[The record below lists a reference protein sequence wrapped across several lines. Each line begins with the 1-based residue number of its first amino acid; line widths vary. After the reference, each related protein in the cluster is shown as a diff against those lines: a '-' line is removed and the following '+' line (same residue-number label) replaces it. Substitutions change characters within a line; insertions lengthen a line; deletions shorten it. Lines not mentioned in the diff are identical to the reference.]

1 MRNRIPDIPS
11 RQEAVISLTYDQI
24 AAEAMLLSPEERA
37 NLADMLW
44 MSVDTPE
51 AVAAAW
57 DAEIERRV
65 AQIDNGAVETIP
77 FEQVM
82 AELRAKL
89 R

>member
-1 MRNRIPDIPS
+1 M
-11 RQEAVISLTYDQI
+11 SLTYDQI
-24 AAEAMLLSPEERA
+24 AAEAMQLSAEERA
-37 NLADMLW
+37 DLADKLW

-57 DAEIERRV
+57 DAEIERRI
-65 AQIDNGAVETIP
+65 AQIDSGEVETIP
-77 FEQVM
+77 FEEVM

>member
-1 MRNRIPDIPS
+1 MRPYILQGPVMP
-11 RQEAVISLTYDQI
+11 LTYEQL
-24 AAEAMLLSPEERA
+24 AAEAMRLSATERA
-37 NLADMLW
+37 DLADKLW

-65 AQIDNGAVETIP
+65 AQIDSGEVETVP

>member
-1 MRNRIPDIPS
+1 M
-11 RQEAVISLTYDQI
+11 SLTYEQV
-24 AAEAMLLSPEERA
+24 AAAAMRLSANERA
-37 NLADMLW
+37 DLADKLW

-57 DAEIERRV
+57 DAEIERRI
-65 AQIDNGAVETIP
+65 AQIDSGGTVTIA

>member
-1 MRNRIPDIPS
+1 M
-11 RQEAVISLTYDQI
+11 SLTYKEI
-24 AAEAMLLSPEERA
+24 VSEALKLQPQERA
-37 NLADMLW
+37 DLADRLW
-44 MSVDTPE
+44 VSVDTPE

-65 AQIDNGAVETIP
+65 AQLDAGEVETIP
-77 FEQVM
+77 FEQVI